1 MGPVSSYALSVTP
14 ILAAGA
20 VLLAAFIKGAIGFGF
35 PTLGTPLLSLV
46 LDVKAAVVVL
56 IVPNIVMD
64 GIQFARRGAPVA
76 TVRRFAVLLVFGA
89 VGTVVGTRLLVAL
102 SSRTATLVLGAFIL
116 AFGALN
122 VTGATPR
129 VSPRWEAWL
138 SPLAGLLA
146 GIVGGLT
153 NVPGTPLVLYFHALG
168 LAKGE
173 FVSSVAFTFVV
184 YKIIQLGAVAYY
196 GLLSPSLVGP
206 SLVLTLIALAGFALG
221 LKVQDRLE
229 QRTFNRAVLGFLT
242 VLGVWL
248 VVRSLW

>member
-1 MGPVSSYALSVTP
+1 VSSYALGVTP

-20 VLLAAFIKGAIGFGF
+20 VLLAAIIKGAIGFGF

-46 LDVKAAVVVL
+46 MDVKTAVVVL

-64 GIQFARRGAPVA
+64 SVQFARRGAPMA
-76 TVRRFAVLLVFGA
+76 TVRRFASLLVFGA
-89 VGTVVGTRLLVAL
+89 VGTVVGTRLLLAL
-102 SSRTATLVLGAFIL
+102 SSRTATLILGGFIL
-116 AFGALN
+116 AFAALTI
-122 VTGATPR
+122 TGATPR
-129 VSPRWEAWL
+129 LPPRGETWL

-146 GIVGGLT
+146 GIVGGIT

-168 LAKGE
+168 LAKDE

-184 YKIIQLGAVAYY
+184 YKLIQLGAVIYY
-196 GLLSPSLVGP
+196 GLLSPALIGP
-206 SLVLTLIALAGFALG
+206 SLVLTLVALAGFALG

-229 QRTFNRAVLGFLT
+229 QRAFNRAVLGFLT

-248 VVRSLW
+248 VARSLR